1 MLEFIMDNPVLWN
14 VKMTD
19 YRRKDKKEK
28 IWEEQA
34 HQMNKTV
41 DILKGWFRSL
51 RDTNIRL
58 DKKKSGDSA
67 PNLTKRE
74 QWILSKFAFLK
85 TVTRHRPEPM
95 QSVKETI
102 QLHRGDLNAA
112 ESACADMQDVLDEV
126 TPIPSSTAGRS
137 HKRPQDTESDVLET
151 LHKRVAESGTILK
164 DIYKAKQQPITA
176 RSVFA
181 NYVKESL
188 LTMSKSKYKKARS
201 SINRLLSE
209 LMDEDSDDEFPSAM
223 AAPSI
228 KVNQQEIPSQPPHD
242 LHPTTSIPFCSFR
255 ASAPSFSEHYQK
267 PSNMPINMPLASLV
281 RGSQPMEY
289 MQQFHQRLF
298 QYPHHHKTTTKQ
310 QQMIPPSQ
318 QLAQQPFQQTQQQCT
333 PTSGP
338 VRASLAS
345 ATELIT
351 ETSSPT
357 PHSPSSAFEQS
368 HPNITSLSGFRDI
381 MESTDDIG
389 FQDEVL
395 NLQPPT

>member
-51 RDTNIRL
+51 RDTHTRL

-67 PNLTKRE
+67 PNLTERE

-151 LHKRVAESGTILK
+151 LQKRVAESGTILK

-228 KVNQQEIPSQPPHD
+228 KVNQQGIPSQPPHD
-242 LHPTTSIPFCSFR
+242 LHPTTRIPFCSFR

-267 PSNMPINMPLASLV
+267 PSNMPINMPPAPLV
-281 RGSQPMEY
+281 RGSQPVEY
-289 MQQFHQRLF
+289 MQLF

-318 QLAQQPFQQTQQQCT
+318 QLAEQPLQQ
-333 PTSGP
+333 GP

-351 ETSSPT
+351 KTSSPT

-368 HPNITSLSGFRDI
+368 HPNITSLSGFREI

-389 FQDEVL
+389 FQDEVF
-395 NLQPPT
+395 NLRPPS

>member
-1 MLEFIMDNPVLWN
+1 
-14 VKMTD
+14 
-19 YRRKDKKEK
+19 
-28 IWEEQA
+28 
-34 HQMNKTV
+34 MNKTV

-51 RDTNIRL
+51 RDTNTRL

-151 LHKRVAESGTILK
+151 LQKRVAESGTILK

-228 KVNQQEIPSQPPHD
+228 KVNQQGIPSQPPHD
-242 LHPTTSIPFCSFR
+242 LHPTTKSP
-255 ASAPSFSEHYQK
+255 EHY
-267 PSNMPINMPLASLV
+267 
-281 RGSQPMEY
+281 
-289 MQQFHQRLF
+289 
-298 QYPHHHKTTTKQ
+298 
-310 QQMIPPSQ
+310 
-318 QLAQQPFQQTQQQCT
+318 
-333 PTSGP
+333 
-338 VRASLAS
+338 
-345 ATELIT
+345 
-351 ETSSPT
+351 
-357 PHSPSSAFEQS
+357 
-368 HPNITSLSGFRDI
+368 
-381 MESTDDIG
+381 
-389 FQDEVL
+389 
-395 NLQPPT
+395 